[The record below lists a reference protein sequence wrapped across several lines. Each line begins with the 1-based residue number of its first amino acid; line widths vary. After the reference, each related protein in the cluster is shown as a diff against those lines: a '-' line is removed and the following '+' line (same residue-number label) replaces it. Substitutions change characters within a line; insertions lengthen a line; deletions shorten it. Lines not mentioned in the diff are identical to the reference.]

1 MSKRNSYLKEYICG
15 NWKYSILFLLC
26 YMALGCVQAGTLT
39 LTPVDFLF
47 LITKGFSY
55 QNFQVVEFLYY
66 IFFYIF
72 PLFWI
77 NVFLENEKK
86 DRNTAA
92 KFRYGSVQR
101 WNFITL
107 KECMVYVLRYYCQ
120 YLLCMLFV
128 DAFLVMVH
136 YNRIS
141 GYFFGIQ
148 EQYGIHTEMIY
159 LGFVVAIL
167 WRLVE
172 LLLLLEID
180 LWIYQ
185 RFGNTLA
192 AFLGTFAVY
201 LLEAVLS
208 RWNILV
214 AGLSA
219 LYGVLE
225 MFSRDQIIIFTANI
239 LAGVILVILLF
250 VIQLKRAG
258 KLRNIRLK
266 QNGGEPSCSRNGG

>member
-1 MSKRNSYLKEYICG
+1 MSKRNSYLKEYIRG
-15 NWKYSILFLLC
+15 NWKYSLLFLLC
-26 YMALGCVQAGTLT
+26 YMVLGCAQAELHT
-39 LTPVDFLF
+39 LTPVDFIF

-55 QNFQVVEFLYY
+55 QKFQIVEFLYY
-66 IFFYIF
+66 IFFYLF

-86 DRNTAA
+86 DRSLAA
-92 KFRYGSVQR
+92 KFRYGSIQR
-101 WNFITL
+101 WNFIML

-128 DAFLVMVH
+128 DAFLVMTR

-141 GYFFGIQ
+141 GYFFAIQ
-148 EQYGIHTEMIY
+148 ELYGIHTETIY
-159 LGFVVAIL
+159 LGFVMAIL

-185 RFGNTLA
+185 RLGNTLA

-201 LLEAVLS
+201 LLGAAL
-208 RWNILV
+208 RQWNILI

-219 LYGVLE
+219 AYGVFEL
-225 MFSRDQIIIFTANI
+225 FSQGRSGILAANI

-250 VIQLKRAG
+250 VIQLKRTG
-258 KLRNIRLK
+258 KLRNTHLK
-266 QNGGEPSCSRNGG
+266 RNGGE